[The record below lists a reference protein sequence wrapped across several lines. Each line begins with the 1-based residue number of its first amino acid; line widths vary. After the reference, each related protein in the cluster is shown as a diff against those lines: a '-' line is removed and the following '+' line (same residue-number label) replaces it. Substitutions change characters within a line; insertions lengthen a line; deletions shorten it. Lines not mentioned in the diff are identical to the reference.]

1 MWTLPNNRFFHP
13 FKYRIM
19 KRTFIFS
26 LLMMMLAFV
35 TFAAPPFPDH
45 SPQDDIK
52 IEIVSMDASYDNVSL
67 ILIPSSDLMVL
78 TTPGDGN
85 AQFTNALLSMTDLI
99 FYQHDQH
106 YDNDI
111 RSLLTINVKSTE
123 SNIGHLLRHPAPG

>member
-1 MWTLPNNRFFHP
+1 
-13 FKYRIM
+13 M

-35 TFAAPPFPDH
+35 TFAAPPFPDQN
-45 SPQDDIK
+45 PQDDIR

-67 ILIPSSDLMVL
+67 IWFPSDLMVL
-78 TTPGDGN
+78 TTPDDGN
-85 AQFTNALLSMTDLI
+85 AQFTNALLSMTDLN

-123 SNIGHLLRHPAPG
+123 SNIGHLLRHPDPGRSKQ